1 MLKIYDSLAG
11 KKREFHPIKPNEVKL
26 YVCGMTVY
34 DYCHI
39 GHARAMIVFDMVVRY
54 LRARGYK
61 VTFVRNI
68 TDIDDKIIRR
78 ANENNESCESLT
90 NRFIDIMHEDEKSL
104 GLLPVDH
111 EPRATG
117 YIAEIISLIQTLIK
131 EGIAYQAGNGD
142 ICFEVHKFSEYGKLA
157 KRDLEKL
164 ISGARVGIEEGKR
177 DPLDFVLWK
186 LAKAG
191 EPEWDSPWGKGRPG
205 WHIECSAMASELL
218 GQPFDIHGGGMDL
231 KFPHHENEIAQSEAA
246 HHTTFA
252 NNWMHVGLLTVNDEK
267 MSKSLNNFFTIQEVL
282 AQYHPEIIRYFML
295 SAHYRSPVNFSK
307 ENLNQAHQSLR
318 TLYMA
323 MRGFENLTDSSI
335 RKSDQFF
342 DKFYD
347 AMDDDFNTPIALS
360 VLFDV
365 AHEINRLKESREFEQ
380 ATAYA
385 AQLKSMSVVFGILQS
400 DPEEFLRGDV
410 SLEFAAQVESLI
422 AKRNLARAERNW
434 AGADQIRDELK
445 AMGVLIEDGA
455 NGTSWRRI

>member
-1 MLKIYDSLAG
+1 MLKIYDSLTG
-11 KKREFHPIKPNEVKL
+11 KKNIFQPITPNEIKL

-54 LRARGYK
+54 LRARNYK

-78 ANENNESCESLT
+78 ANDNNESCEALT
-90 NRFIDIMHEDEKSL
+90 NRFIDIMHADEKAL

-117 YIAEIISLIQTLIK
+117 YIAEIIKLIQTLID
-131 EGIAYQAGNGD
+131 EGVAYQAGSGD
-142 ICFEVHKFSEYGKLA
+142 ICFEVHKFKEYGKLA

-177 DPLDFVLWK
+177 NPLDFVLWK
-186 LAKAG
+186 LAKPG
-191 EPEWDSPWGKGRPG
+191 EPKWDSPWGLGRPG

-246 HHTTFA
+246 HHQVFA

-282 AQYHPEIIRYFML
+282 AEYHCEVIRYFML

-307 ENLNQAHQSLR
+307 ENLDQARQSLLG
-318 TLYMA
+318 LYRA
-323 MRGFENLTDSSI
+323 LRGIDISEMEISKNVFEE
-335 RKSDQFF
+335 
-342 DKFYD
+342 KFNE

-360 VLFDV
+360 VLFDT
-365 AHEINRLKESREFEQ
+365 AHEVNRLKEAGDLQQ
-380 ATAYA
+380 ASLYA
-385 AQLKSMSVVFGILQS
+385 TQLKKMGEIFGILQS
-400 DPEEFLRGDV
+400 SPEEFLRGDV
-410 SLEFAAQVESLI
+410 SSEFVEQVESLI
-422 AKRNLARAERNW
+422 QQRHKARAEKNW
-434 AGADQIRDELK
+434 QEADRIRDELK
-445 AMGVLIEDGA
+445 ALSVSIEDGS
-455 NGTSWRRI
+455 NGTTWTTDQ